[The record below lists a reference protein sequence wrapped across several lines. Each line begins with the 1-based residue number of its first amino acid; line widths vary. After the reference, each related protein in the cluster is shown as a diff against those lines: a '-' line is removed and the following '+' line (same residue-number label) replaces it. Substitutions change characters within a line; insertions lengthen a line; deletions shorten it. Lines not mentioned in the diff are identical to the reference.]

1 MSFYK
6 FLMNRRA
13 LLALAL
19 FFIGASVVTLTGF
32 FTSRAAGLDVN
43 ASVLKPNGKIAYVF
57 QHLYTINPDGT
68 GKTEIVNS
76 QTEIHYP
83 SWSPDGTK
91 IAFSRTVFPSQN
103 FQIFVVNADGSN
115 VLQLTNTG
123 SNYGTEWSPDGTK
136 IAFTSARTGNND
148 IWVMNPDGTNQTN
161 LTPNTPAADI
171 EPTWS
176 PDGSKMAFTSLR
188 DFPNITGN
196 ISRGFEIYTMNAD
209 GTAPVRLTN
218 NQIADGD
225 AAWSPDG
232 SKLLFTRVDV
242 NSQTGAQNAEIYAM
256 KPDGTAVTNIS
267 NHPSADFNPG
277 WSPDGTR
284 IVFTTFRDAVQN
296 NNSEIYIM
304 DADGSFPTRVTNSA
318 GDEER
323 EPDWGTASGNATPSP
338 TTTPTPFP
346 PPPVPFY
353 SITGRVTD
361 EANNGVPNVTV
372 ILSTAQNGA
381 RATLTKADG
390 SYQHFYAADT
400 RITISPAKD
409 GFAFNPS
416 AISYVSTG
424 SITGDKPNTNFTA
437 LPFPLPSTFSFSAP
451 TYTVNENSVTATI
464 TVTRGGGVN
473 ALVSGAVVSYRT
485 VDDPA
490 PVRCDAVGTIAY
502 ARCDYATGVD
512 TLYFTAGETEKTL
525 AISIINDTHV
535 ENTESL
541 QLQLFN
547 PIGAVLGAQ
556 STATLNITDND
567 TAGAANPIFDSRVF
581 VRQQYLDFL
590 SREPD
595 SAGFQSWLG
604 VLDNC
609 PNVNNDPL
617 CDRVTVSAS
626 FFRSQEFQL
635 KGFFVY
641 RFYTLSLGRTPT
653 YAEIIPDMR
662 AVSGNTAAEVFAKRA
677 AFSDAWVGR
686 QQFKTAFDAKSNT
699 DFVNTLMERRGL
711 AQITTPDPANPDGA
725 TKLTF
730 TRAALISRLDAQT
743 LTRAQVVRAIVESDE
758 VFASE
763 FRPAFVA
770 MQYFGYLRRDP
781 DPDYN
786 NWLKYLNEHPDDF
799 RTMVNGF
806 LNSFEYRLRF
816 GQP

>member
-1 MSFYK
+1 M
-6 FLMNRRA
+6 LERRV
-13 LLALAL
+13 LPGFAL
-19 FFIGASVVTLTGF
+19 FLIGATAVMLTGF
-32 FTSRAAGLDVN
+32 FTSRAEAALETG
-43 ASVLKPNGKIAYVF
+43 AAALKPNGKIAYAS
-57 QHLYTINPDGT
+57 HNLYTINADGT
-68 GKTEIVNS
+68 GKTELVNS
-76 QTEIHYP
+76 QTQIRFP
-83 SWSPDGTK
+83 VWSPDGTK
-91 IAFSRTVFPSQN
+91 LAFSRTISPSQDS
-103 FQIFVVNADGSN
+103 QIFVVNADGSN
-115 VLQLTNTG
+115 VVQLTSTG
-123 SNYGTEWSPDGTK
+123 NNYGPAWSPDGTK
-136 IAFTSARTGNND
+136 IAFTSVRTGND
-148 IWVMNPDGTNQTN
+148 IWLMNADGSNQTN
-161 LTPNTPAADI
+161 LTANTPDADF
-171 EPTWS
+171 EPTWA
-176 PDGSKMAFTSLR
+176 PDGTKIAFVSLR
-188 DFPNITGN
+188 DFPS
-196 ISRGFEIYTMNAD
+196 ISGDTTRGFEIYTMNPD
-209 GTAPVRLTN
+209 GSNVRRLTN
-218 NQIADGD
+218 NQVLDIQP
-225 AAWSPDG
+225 AWSPDG
-232 SKLLFTRVDV
+232 LKIAFTRRVT
-242 NSQTGAQNAEIYAM
+242 NSQTGEQNNDIFTM
-256 KPDGTAVTNIS
+256 KFDGTGQTNIT
-267 NHPSADFNPG
+267 NHPSFDFDPG

-284 IVFTTFRDAVQN
+284 IAFATYRDAVQN
-296 NNSEIYIM
+296 LNSEIYIM
-304 DADGSFPTRVTNSA
+304 DADGGFPTRVTNSA
-318 GDEER
+318 GEEER
-323 EPDWGTASGNATPSP
+323 DPDWDTAQGNATPSP
-338 TTTPTPFP
+338 TTTPTPSP
-346 PPPVPFY
+346 PTPLPLY

-361 EANNGVPNVTV
+361 GANNGVPGVTI
-372 ILSTAQNGA
+372 ILSTAQNGS

-400 RITISPAKD
+400 RITLSPAKD

-416 AISYVSTG
+416 AISFVSSVNLG
-424 SITGDKPNTNFTA
+424 SNRENVNFTA
-437 LPFPLPSTFSFSAP
+437 LPFPIPSTFSFSAP
-451 TYTVNENSVTATI
+451 TYTVNENSSTATI
-464 TVTRGGGVN
+464 TVTRGGGAS

-490 PVRCDAVGTIAY
+490 PVRCDAVGATAY

-525 AISIINDTHV
+525 TISIINDAHV

-567 TAGAANPIFDSRVF
+567 AGVEANPIFDSRVF

-604 VLDNC
+604 VLANC
-609 PNVNNDPL
+609 TDVNNNPL
-617 CDRVTVSAS
+617 CDRATVSAS

-677 AFSDAWVGR
+677 AFTDAWVGR
-686 QQFKTAFDAKSNT
+686 QQFKNIFDAKSNT
-699 DFVNTLMERRGL
+699 DFVNTLMDRRGL

-725 TKLTF
+725 VKVTLT
-730 TRAALISRLDAQT
+730 RVALVSRLDAQT
-743 LTRAQVVRAIVESDE
+743 LTRAQTLRAIVESDE